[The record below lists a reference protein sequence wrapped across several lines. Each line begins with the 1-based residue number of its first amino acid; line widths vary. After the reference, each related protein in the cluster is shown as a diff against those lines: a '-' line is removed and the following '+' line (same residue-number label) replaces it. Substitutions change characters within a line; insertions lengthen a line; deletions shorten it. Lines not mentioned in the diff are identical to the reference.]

1 MLKGTIIKG
10 IGGFYYI
17 STENGVYECRARGKF
32 RKEGIKPTVGDIVN
46 ISVLD
51 EKNKKGSLD
60 VIEPR
65 RNCLIRPRAANI
77 DQAVIVFASVS
88 PDFNEDIMDRFIVLA
103 EQQKLD
109 IVICINKT
117 DIDSEE
123 KYKKICDMYSKAG
136 FEVIPVSAA
145 EKRGRE
151 ELYNKLKGKISV
163 LAGPSGVGKSSI
175 LNMIS
180 PEAGA
185 KVGEISKKIER
196 GKHTT
201 RQSELIELEPGTYI
215 VDSPGFTSLDMR
227 GIEPENLQY
236 YFREFE
242 PYLDDC
248 RYAGCKHINESP
260 DYCGIKAQLGINIS
274 EERYAR
280 YRDIYNEILE
290 ERKR

>member
-1 MLKGTIIKG
+1 M
-10 IGGFYYI
+10 
-17 STENGVYECRARGKF
+17 
-32 RKEGIKPTVGDIVN
+32 
-46 ISVLD
+46 
-51 EKNKKGSLD
+51 
-60 VIEPR
+60 
-65 RNCLIRPRAANI
+65 ANI

-88 PDFNEDIMDRFIVLA
+88 PDFNEDIMNRFIVLA

-145 EKRGRE
+145 EKKGRE

-227 GIEPENLQY
+227 GIEPEN
-236 YFREFE
+236 
-242 PYLDDC
+242 C
-248 RYAGCKHINESP
+248 SI
-260 DYCGIKAQLGINIS
+260 IS
-274 EERYAR
+274 ESLSRISMTAVMP
-280 YRDIYNEILE
+280 DASILTNLRIIAE
-290 ERKR
+290 SRHSSE